1 MYVDIG
7 ATSGE
12 EVRAAGVDILDSVTL
27 QRQQFAVG
35 QGWAG
40 PAVGDRFGCEALLHI
55 AAEIKRST
63 KSGTTTIAFVTQQ
76 WTGGRGFNRVL
87 EKKSPDTLIYV
98 WCGLGKKARPN
109 TSISR

>member
-40 PAVGDRFGCEALLHI
+40 PAVGDWFGCEALLHI
-55 AAEIKRST
+55 ADEIKRST

-76 WTGGRGFNRVL
+76 WTGGGCLQRNFWGKNTDGKVFCLSVRGTN
-87 EKKSPDTLIYV
+87 
-98 WCGLGKKARPN
+98 
-109 TSISR
+109 